1 MVSIR
6 HAGTPQGSPLSLLLS
21 NILLDDFDKEL
32 ERRGHCFCRYADDV
46 NVYVRSRR
54 AGERVME
61 SLTRFLEGRMRLK
74 VNRTK
79 SAVDRPWKRTFLGYT
94 VTTHFSPRLKPAPAS
109 LTRAKDRIRH
119 ITHAGRGR
127 NIRTVIDEV
136 NRFTRGWVG
145 YFRLAT
151 VTDPFDKLDQWIR
164 RRLRKILWEQWKK
177 PKTRC
182 RKMVALGTRGCACAQ
197 GHRHRAR
204 RLVERGGL
212 AHACGREQSLAC
224 GVGTPEPSDSTPGS
238 AAEHLNRR
246 VRNRTHGGV
255 GGREG

>member
-1 MVSIR
+1 
-6 HAGTPQGSPLSLLLS
+6 
-21 NILLDDFDKEL
+21 
-32 ERRGHCFCRYADDV
+32 
-46 NVYVRSRR
+46 
-54 AGERVME
+54 ME

-94 VTTHFSPRLKPAPAS
+94 VTTHFSPRLKPTPAS

-127 NIRTVIDEV
+127 NSRTVIDEV

-145 YFRLAT
+145 YCRLAT

-182 RKMVALGTRGCACAQ
+182 RKMVALGLEAA
-197 GHRHRAR
+197 RAR
-204 RLVERGGL
+204 QATATGRGAWWNAGASHMHAAVNNRLLAVWGL
-212 AHACGREQSLAC
+212 LNLLTQLRDLQR
-224 GVGTPEPSDSTPGS
+224 ST
-238 AAEHLNRR
+238 
-246 VRNRTHGGV
+246 
-255 GGREG
+255 

>member
-1 MVSIR
+1 MTGRRSHGRLSALNGVV
-6 HAGTPQGSPLSLLLS
+6 HQG
-21 NILLDDFDKEL
+21 I
-32 ERRGHCFCRYADDV
+32 
-46 NVYVRSRR
+46 
-54 AGERVME
+54 ME

-127 NIRTVIDEV
+127 NSRTVIDEV

-145 YFRLAT
+145 YCRLAT

-182 RKMVALGTRGCACAQ
+182 RKMGSIRVSQRHFGAFRGFAWVIRWESPCGSSWKTRSVFQGAVGAFCAST
-197 GHRHRAR
+197 
-204 RLVERGGL
+204 V
-212 AHACGREQSLAC
+212 
-224 GVGTPEPSDSTPGS
+224 PSASTGPV
-238 AAEHLNRR
+238 R
-246 VRNRTHGGV
+246 VRQDDSQGGGGPPRPRTAV
-255 GGREG
+255 DR